1 MDINNIQKAKGFD
14 NVSHGKDR
22 KVDKGGAEDKSVF
35 SGADGVEISEE
46 ANEIRKVVNGDR
58 SELVE
63 FVKNSVPDI
72 RVAKVEE
79 VTIKLSDGVYDQ
91 PEVLEKLAERLASI
105 L

>member
-1 MDINNIQKAKGFD
+1 MDIHNIQRAKGLD
-14 NVSHGKDR
+14 HVSPGKNS
-22 KVDKGGAEDKSVF
+22 KVDKGGAGDKAIF
-35 SGADGVEISEE
+35 SGVDGIDISEE
-46 ANEIRKVVNGDR
+46 ANEIRKVVSGDR

-91 PEVLEKLAERLASI
+91 PEVIAKLAEKLAAI